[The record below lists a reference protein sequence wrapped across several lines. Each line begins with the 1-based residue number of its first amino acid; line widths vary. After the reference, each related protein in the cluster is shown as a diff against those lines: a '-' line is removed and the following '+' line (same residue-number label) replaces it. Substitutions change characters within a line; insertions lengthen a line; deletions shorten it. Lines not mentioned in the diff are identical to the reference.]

1 MGSSPKGWVP
11 GLFQSPEKKT
21 KEPVLARIGKSSS
34 SYESEKRLK
43 MNLTIF
49 DSVQP
54 TSLEASSIDARSLYH
69 ALEQV
74 KDGRKARGK
83 RYPLALIFT
92 LLLLGKLAGETTIHG
107 AIEWVNL
114 RAKMLKQQLDWP
126 RRFPSNVT
134 VTRALAACDAE
145 QLVQVVAGVLL
156 KARAEEKE
164 REERATTSLKQVAM
178 DGKTLRGTLG
188 HRQEHQPGVHV
199 VSWYEPET
207 GLVLAH
213 RAVEHKHNEIS
224 TLPGWLSPT
233 LVKDRIVTADALHTQ
248 RAFCTDVLR
257 FGGHYA
263 LIVKKNQS
271 TLWQDIH
278 TFFTDPQAETD
289 EWKQDATWNKGH
301 GRLEERRIWTTTLLN
316 PLFERDW
323 AGAAQVFVI
332 RRRVTHPLKCTQQ
345 MVYGMTSLTPEQA
358 SPSRLLALERTH
370 WHIENR
376 SHHRRDV
383 TMGEDASQLRTAGA
397 PLALAA
403 LNGAVLGLMDWLGVS
418 NMASAM
424 RGFCARPHEALS
436 LLLSPLQR

>member
-1 MGSSPKGWVP
+1 
-11 GLFQSPEKKT
+11 
-21 KEPVLARIGKSSS
+21 
-34 SYESEKRLK
+34 

-49 DSVQP
+49 DSVQQS
-54 TSLEASSIDARSLYH
+54 TSRASSIDAKSLSH
-69 ALEQV
+69 AFEQV
-74 KDGRKARGK
+74 KDGRKERGK
-83 RYPLALIFT
+83 RYPLALILT

-107 AIEWVNL
+107 ALEWVNL
-114 RAKMLKQQLDWP
+114 RAHLLKKQLDWP
-126 RRFPSNVT
+126 RRFPSNAT
-134 VTRALAACDAE
+134 VTRALARCDAE
-145 QLVQVVAGVLL
+145 QLVQVVAGVFL

-164 REERATTSLKQVAM
+164 REESVTTALTQVAM

-224 TLPGWLSPT
+224 TLPGWLSPI

-248 RAFCTDVLR
+248 RTFCADIIR
-257 FGGHYA
+257 FGGHYV
-263 LIVKKNQS
+263 LIVKKNHP

-278 TFFTDPQAETD
+278 TFFTDPQADAD
-289 EWKQDATWNKGH
+289 EWKQDHTWNKGH
-301 GRLEERRIWTTTLLN
+301 GRLEERRIWTTPLLN
-316 PLFERDW
+316 PLFGRDW

-332 RRRVTHPLKCTQQ
+332 RRRVTYPLKCTQQ
-345 MVYGMTSLTPEQA
+345 IVYGITSLTPAQA
-358 SPSRLLALERTH
+358 GPLRLLELERTH

-403 LNGAVLGLMDWLGVS
+403 LNGAVLALMDWLHVS
-418 NMASAM
+418 NMASQM
-424 RGFCARPHEALS
+424 RSFCARPQEALA
-436 LLLSPLQR
+436 LLLEALQR

>member
-1 MGSSPKGWVP
+1 
-11 GLFQSPEKKT
+11 
-21 KEPVLARIGKSSS
+21 
-34 SYESEKRLK
+34 
-43 MNLTIF
+43 MNLTIC
-49 DSVQP
+49 DALLP
-54 TSLEASSIDARSLYH
+54 TPSAACEISPGSLYH

-83 RYPLALIFT
+83 RYPLALILT

-107 AIEWVNL
+107 VLEWVNL
-114 RAKMLKQQLDWP
+114 RASQIKKQLDWP
-126 RRFPSNVT
+126 RRFPSNAT
-134 VTRALAACDAE
+134 VTRALANCDAE
-145 QLVQVVAGVLL
+145 QLVEIVAAVLL
-156 KARAEEKE
+156 KARAEEEAKQ
-164 REERATTSLKQVAM
+164 AGTATSLKQVAM
-178 DGKTLRGTLG
+178 DGKTLRGTLK
-188 HRQEHQPGVHV
+188 HQQEHQPGVHV

-213 RAVEHKHNEIS
+213 RAVESKHNEIS

-248 RAFCTDVLR
+248 RAFCADVIR
-257 FGGHYA
+257 FGGHYV
-263 LIVKKNQS
+263 LIVKKNHP

-278 TFFTDPQAETD
+278 TFFTDPQSETD
-289 EWKQDATWNKGH
+289 EWQQDHTWNKGH
-301 GRLEERRIWTTTLLN
+301 GRLEERRIWTTTLLG
-316 PLFERDW
+316 PLFERQW

-332 RRRVTHPLKCTQQ
+332 RRRITHPLKCTQQ
-345 MVYGMTSLTPEQA
+345 IVYGMTSLTPQQA
-358 SPSRLLALERTH
+358 GPNRLLELERTH

-383 TMGEDASQLRTAGA
+383 TMGEDASQLRTTGA

-424 RGFCARPHEALS
+424 RRFCARPQEAFS
-436 LLLSPLQR
+436 LLLRPLQR